1 MKKSMKISKPQLFVV
16 LSLILVLAIPVF
28 SVSAKDKVVS
38 GSDFNL
44 QSGETLDGNL
54 VVFGGNVTVN
64 KDALVDGD
72 VAVFGGNIVIDGM
85 IDGDFVAL
93 GGSIKL
99 GANAVIDGDF
109 SSLGGSVDKSPTA
122 EITGD
127 TVRQSGK
134 ILKDID
140 LFGNNKL
147 MNRNDNSSRS
157 DNRGRND
164 NRGFFG
170 AFFGAMASIVVFF
183 ATILIISGLGLLV
196 SLLLD
201 NHLKGISQTFIEQ
214 PLNALGIGLL
224 AIIATIAVIIVMS
237 ITVIFI
243 PVAIILAVAL
253 GLLMFYG
260 WIVCGYETGQRL
272 TKAMKVNWSNM
283 WVTAFGTFVITL
295 VSMGLSKII
304 PCVGWIP
311 GAALTLFGLGGVI
324 IYYYRKNQK
333 SSGSAG
339 TPLFP
344 KNSDIPSGDYS
355 PKEGNIQ
362 QSSKDDLKDSNG
374 ETAADSD
381 HAGQEITPT
390 VVEMPAKSDSTQ
402 QQETPVTTDE
412 IIPESTPLET
422 HDSENESTAGE
433 DQKPEDAN
441 GKTPERNSRGFSAS
455 ILDSIKSD
463 LEDDEKKPE

>member
-1 MKKSMKISKPQLFVV
+1 MKKSMKISKLQLFVV
-16 LSLILVLAIPVF
+16 LSLFLVLATSVF

-54 VVFGGNVTVN
+54 VVFGGNVTVYQ
-64 KDALVDGD
+64 DALVDGD

-122 EITGD
+122 VITGD
-127 TVRQSGK
+127 TMRQSVK
-134 ILKDID
+134 IISNID
-140 LFGNNKL
+140 LFGDDSL
-147 MNRNDNSSRS
+147 MNPNDNSIRS
-157 DNRGRND
+157 GS
-164 NRGFFG
+164 RGFFR
-170 AFFGAMASIVVFF
+170 AFFGTIASIVVFF
-183 ATILIISGLGLLV
+183 AMILIIAGLGLLV
-196 SLLLD
+196 SLLFD
-201 NHLKGISQTFIEQ
+201 NHLKGISRTLIEQ
-214 PLNALGIGLL
+214 PLSALGIGLL
-224 AIIATIAVIIVMS
+224 AIIASIAMIIFMS

-260 WIVCGYETGQRL
+260 WIACGYETGLRL
-272 TKAMKVNWSNM
+272 TKAMNVNWSDM

-295 VSMGLSKII
+295 VSMGFNRLI
-304 PCVGWIP
+304 PCVGWIL
-311 GAALTLFGLGGVI
+311 GTALTLVGLGGVI
-324 IYYYRKNQK
+324 ISYYRRIRH
-333 SSGSAG
+333 SSGSNG

-344 KNSDIPSGDYS
+344 KNSDIPRGDYS
-355 PKEGNIQ
+355 PKEGTIQ
-362 QSSKDDLKDSNG
+362 QSSKEVLKDSNG

-381 HAGQEITPT
+381 HAGQEIVPT
-390 VVEMPAKSDSTQ
+390 VVEMPAKSDSTR
-402 QQETPVTTDE
+402 QQEIPITTDE

-422 HDSENESTAGE
+422 HDSETESTAGE
-433 DQKPEDAN
+433 VQIPEDSDGKTSEQN
-441 GKTPERNSRGFSAS
+441 GKGFGAS